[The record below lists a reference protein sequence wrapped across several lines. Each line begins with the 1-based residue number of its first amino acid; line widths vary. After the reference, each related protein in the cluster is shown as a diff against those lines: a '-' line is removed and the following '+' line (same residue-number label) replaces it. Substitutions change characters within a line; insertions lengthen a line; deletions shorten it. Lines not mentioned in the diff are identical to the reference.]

1 MVIII
6 DIEYVAENNP
16 ITEWAKWIAGF
27 ATICR
32 WFSPWVNAPGGGER
46 KPSDLDSIGQP
57 LTFARCGTMKIYE
70 IRITLVQRSMCQNLQ
85 WV

>member
-32 WFSPWVNAPGGGER
+32 WFSPWVNALGGGER
-46 KPSDLDSIGQP
+46 KPSDLD
-57 LTFARCGTMKIYE
+57 
-70 IRITLVQRSMCQNLQ
+70 
-85 WV
+85 